1 MTHTS
6 QVRLTVF
13 KPKCVE
19 GKSFA
24 LNSQGYLLPCC
35 WTDPLR
41 KLKSN
46 YDGNLDGMDSL
57 FKEEL
62 NIENVD
68 TISDIILSDEWI
80 DFFNKLINETSVPK
94 ICTKYCGDNTDTR
107 EETVYE

>member
-1 MTHTS
+1 MRS
-6 QVRLTVF
+6 IVL

-35 WTDPLR
+35 WADPLR
-41 KLKSN
+41 KLKPD
-46 YDGNLDGMDSL
+46 YDGNMDMMDDL

-62 NIENVD
+62 NIENVNE
-68 TISDIILSDEWI
+68 IGDIILSDEWI

-94 ICTKYCGDNTDTR
+94 ICTMYCGTDTDTR

>member
-1 MTHTS
+1 MTHTN

-13 KPKCVE
+13 KPKCVK

-35 WTDPLR
+35 WTDPLY
-41 KLKSN
+41 KLKPN
-46 YDGNLDGMDSL
+46 YNGDMDGMDEL
-57 FKEEL
+57 FKKEF

-68 TISDIILSDEWI
+68 GVDDIILSDEWI

-94 ICTKYCGDNTDTR
+94 ICTMYCGTDTDTR
-107 EETVYE
+107 EETVYD